1 MTTKRAVTR
10 DPLHGKAGP
19 FPGFVRALRVARLAA
34 FALAGLFPLLGLVE
48 SASAQD
54 ARLREGDQLEIRIG
68 GVPSEEIM
76 QIAGSYTVDGQ
87 GFVNLPHVGKIK
99 AVGTS
104 QSELQTAIEN
114 AYRSQQ
120 IYTNPQITVTVPNMA
135 RFVNVGGAVRSPT
148 RVPFTADLTVLGAIT
163 AAGGF
168 TDYADQGKVKLLRGG
183 EVTVI
188 NIKDVRKNPDK
199 DVKVKPGDKIEV
211 SQSFF

>member
-1 MTTKRAVTR
+1 M
-10 DPLHGKAGP
+10 PL
-19 FPGFVRALRVARLAA
+19 
-34 FALAGLFPLLGLVE
+34 
-48 SASAQD
+48 
-54 ARLREGDQLEIRIG
+54 RLRSSGTCRRENFRNSLGR
-68 GVPSEEIM
+68 SF
-76 QIAGSYTVDGQ
+76 S
-87 GFVNLPHVGKIK
+87 GKP
-99 AVGTS
+99 GPWF
-104 QSELQTAIEN
+104 QTAIEN

-163 AAGGF
+163 AAGGV